1 MECTDEPGGTFPAE
15 DAKHPREGAV
25 KYEIRL
31 FLRSFKWT
39 AVSRPFTM
47 WAGIYYRFENSQ
59 VRKIY
64 LLDE

>member
-31 FLRSFKWT
+31 FSSLLQT
-39 AVSRPFTM
+39 DGCEPTVHM